1 MIRAVYRKGTI
12 QPLDPLPADWQ
23 DGQELEVRE
32 LKAAEDTN
40 WPPTPKETRGLGHR
54 WRRSCRM
61 VE

>member
-32 LKAAEDTN
+32 PKADEDAN
-40 WPPTPKETRGLGHR
+40 WPRLPKNSRLGLPMA
-54 WRRSCRM
+54 SKLPKA
-61 VE
+61 